1 MNSGFGNLPI
11 ERSMFSI
18 FKRTPVF
25 HDQAFEEL
33 AEMLWLDEEQPTH
46 KRELLDPSVLD
57 FSLHSLAHVDDYLD
71 AVRSDAIE
79 GEVMMRV
86 VLRAGAYVGEV
97 VRRHSKTEYHWV
109 DYAQAARESR
119 MVKDVG
125 MYLGT
130 MGVLRASADT
140 MCFPLGKVCKFLEAG
155 REDSVHF
162 FAQAIIEGIGRDIS
176 Q

>member
-1 MNSGFGNLPI
+1 
-11 ERSMFSI
+11 
-18 FKRTPVF
+18 
-25 HDQAFEEL
+25 
-33 AEMLWLDEEQPTH
+33 
-46 KRELLDPSVLD
+46 
-57 FSLHSLAHVDDYLD
+57 
-71 AVRSDAIE
+71 
-79 GEVMMRV
+79 
-86 VLRAGAYVGEV
+86 
-97 VRRHSKTEYHWV
+97 
-109 DYAQAARESR
+109 

>member
-1 MNSGFGNLPI
+1 
-11 ERSMFSI
+11 MFSF
-18 FKRTPVF
+18 FKRTPVL
-25 HDQAFEEL
+25 HDKAFEEL
-33 AEMLWLDEEQPTH
+33 AEMLWMDDEQPTH
-46 KRELLDPSVLD
+46 RRELLNPSVLD
-57 FSLHSLAHVDDYLD
+57 FSVHSLAHVDDYLD
-71 AVRSDAIE
+71 AIRGDGIG

-109 DYAQAARESR
+109 DYAQAASESS

-130 MGVLRASADT
+130 MGVLRASPDT

-155 REDSVHF
+155 REDSVQF
-162 FAQAIIEGIGRDIS
+162 FARTIIEGLARPA
-176 Q
+176 